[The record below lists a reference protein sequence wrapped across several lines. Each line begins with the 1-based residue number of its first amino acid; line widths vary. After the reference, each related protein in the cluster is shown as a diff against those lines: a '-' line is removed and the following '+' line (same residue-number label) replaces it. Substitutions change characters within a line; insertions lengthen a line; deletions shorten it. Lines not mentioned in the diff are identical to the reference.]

1 MRRIGHNIVKMYFF
15 RFLRDFWL
23 IMPMIIPFY
32 RTFGLTAAEI
42 LVIQSVFSLSLLA
55 FEIPSGYFS
64 DVMGRRLT
72 LTAGA
77 ASLPVGLAIYSTG
90 TGFWHFALAEA
101 VLGFGFA
108 LCSGTES
115 ALIYDTLLEENRS
128 GEYQKIEGRSESMS
142 RIGTAAASVLGGA
155 LAYLYLMLPFYCN
168 IATGILMCVAAIT
181 LVEPGRTMRRSDN
194 PMKDVVRIVRYSLG
208 HRRILRI
215 MVLSATVLVTGII
228 SVWGYLFLMG
238 ANGLSVA
245 ANGVG
250 FALFQAS
257 SAFGAVSS
265 HRISGRIGRKNSYR
279 LIFLIPAMLV
289 AIGILRS
296 PAALLLAPL
305 HAFVWGFSF
314 PFFMD
319 ELNSLIQSEVRA
331 TVLSTGSMVGRL
343 LFIAISP
350 LFGFLLDRYTPA
362 SGFTLLAGIFLIAG
376 LTGAILRK
384 SDGAIE

>member
-1 MRRIGHNIVKMYFF
+1 MMNVGHNIIKMYFF

-32 RTFGLTAAEI
+32 RTFGLSATEI

-77 ASLPVGLAIYSTG
+77 AALPVGLAIYSAG
-90 TGFWHFALAEA
+90 AGFWHFALAEA

-115 ALIYDTLLEENRS
+115 ALIYDTLLEDGRA
-128 GEYQKIEGRSESMS
+128 GEYQKFEGRSESMS
-142 RIGTAAASVLGGA
+142 RVGTAAASLLGGS
-155 LAYLYLMLPFYCN
+155 LACVSLMLPFYVN
-168 IATGILMCVAAIT
+168 IATGILMCAVAIT
-181 LVEPGRTMRRSDN
+181 LAEPGRTMRQSDN
-194 PMKDVVRIVRYSLG
+194 PLRDVIRIVRFSLR

-215 MVLSATVLVTGII
+215 MVLSASVLATGII
-228 SVWGYLFLMG
+228 SVWGYLFLLG
-238 ANGLSVA
+238 AHGFSVA

-257 SAFGAVSS
+257 SALGAVSS

-289 AIGILRS
+289 IIGAVRS
-296 PAALLLAPL
+296 PAALFLAPL
-305 HAFVWGFSF
+305 HAFLWGFSF

-319 ELNSLIQSEVRA
+319 ELNSLIESEVRA

-343 LFIAISP
+343 LFIVFSP
-350 LFGFLLDRYTPA
+350 LFGFLMDRYSPGA
-362 SGFTLLAGIFLIAG
+362 GFFLLAGIFTLAG
-376 LTGAILRK
+376 LSGALLLKGDRTG
-384 SDGAIE
+384 